1 MKAMNLTDILAQ
13 QMDREKDIPM
23 FRQVYEI
30 IRKTILSGTIPA
42 KAKLPAT
49 RLLSR
54 ELGISRNTLVMAYDH
69 LQSEGYV
76 VSQTGSG
83 TFVSD
88 TFPSLTQLHA
98 DATSTLTDEI
108 AHSPLTLSTRGLN
121 LVRNAQASSTQW
133 GAFVAG
139 IPDVTLFPHTTWMRM
154 LRRRWRDPAPELL
167 TYAHGAGYYPL
178 REEVANYLRLA
189 RSVRAEPDQVVITN
203 GIHQSI
209 RLLANLLADGGDSA
223 WIENPA
229 YWGARTVLKAA
240 GLRTIPVDVDDEGL
254 TLDGSHMREPPRLIF
269 TTPSHQYP
277 LGVMMSLARRRTLLE
292 YAHLHKS
299 WIIED
304 DYDSEFRFDG
314 QPVASLQGL
323 DTHGRVIYLGTFS
336 KTLFP
341 GLRMGFMVLPKALS
355 SHLALALSEMYRE
368 GRLIDQAVLADFM
381 AEGHYTTHIRR
392 MRLHYAR
399 RQSILRSAIHDV
411 FGEDWPISTHE
422 AGLHLVMHLP
432 PGTDD
437 VGIVLAAK
445 SMDISLRPLSRYYA
459 DGNGPPG
466 LLFGYASVP
475 DTQIRPL
482 FLQLVQVITPALEQA
497 PCNRTQQEPDGSAGK
512 LNTHAWSGA

>member
-1 MKAMNLTDILAQ
+1 
-13 QMDREKDIPM
+13 
-23 FRQVYEI
+23 
-30 IRKTILSGTIPA
+30 
-42 KAKLPAT
+42 
-49 RLLSR
+49 
-54 ELGISRNTLVMAYDH
+54 
-69 LQSEGYV
+69 
-76 VSQTGSG
+76 
-83 TFVSD
+83 
-88 TFPSLTQLHA
+88 
-98 DATSTLTDEI
+98 
-108 AHSPLTLSTRGLN
+108 
-121 LVRNAQASSTQW
+121 
-133 GAFVAG
+133 
-139 IPDVTLFPHTTWMRM
+139 
-154 LRRRWRDPAPELL
+154 
-167 TYAHGAGYYPL
+167 
-178 REEVANYLRLA
+178 
-189 RSVRAEPDQVVITN
+189 
-203 GIHQSI
+203 
-209 RLLANLLADGGDSA
+209 
-223 WIENPA
+223 
-229 YWGARTVLKAA
+229 
-240 GLRTIPVDVDDEGL
+240 
-254 TLDGSHMREPPRLIF
+254 
-269 TTPSHQYP
+269 
-277 LGVMMSLARRRTLLE
+277 
-292 YAHLHKS
+292 
-299 WIIED
+299 
-304 DYDSEFRFDG
+304 
-314 QPVASLQGL
+314 
-323 DTHGRVIYLGTFS
+323 YLGTFS

-512 LNTHAWSGA
+512 LNTPAWSGA